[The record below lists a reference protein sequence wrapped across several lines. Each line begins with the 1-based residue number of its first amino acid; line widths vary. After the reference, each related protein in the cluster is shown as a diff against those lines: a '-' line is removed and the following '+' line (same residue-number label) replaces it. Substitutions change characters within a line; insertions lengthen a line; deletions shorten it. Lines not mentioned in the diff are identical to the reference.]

1 MGFLD
6 YISYPII
13 KKELYYRVRC
23 IVYPNDYQ
31 EYESNSID
39 YNIDIK
45 SKLIEKTECYL
56 KENLA
61 NNINLDVLTRNVG
74 TNRNK
79 LNNLFK
85 FYHGISVFD
94 WLREQRMKKAAELL
108 DKTSLNIMQISER
121 VGYPDS
127 NNFSTAFKRFYQLSP
142 RQYRQ
147 KEKEMQPS
155 KKYMHCAKV

>member
-1 MGFLD
+1 M
-6 YISYPII
+6 
-13 KKELYYRVRC
+13 
-23 IVYPNDYQ
+23 
-31 EYESNSID
+31 
-39 YNIDIK
+39 
-45 SKLIEKTECYL
+45 
-56 KENLA
+56 
-61 NNINLDVLTRNVG
+61 NLDVLTRNVG

-85 FYHGISVFD
+85 FYYGISVFD

-147 KEKEMQPS
+147 KEK
-155 KKYMHCAKV
+155 